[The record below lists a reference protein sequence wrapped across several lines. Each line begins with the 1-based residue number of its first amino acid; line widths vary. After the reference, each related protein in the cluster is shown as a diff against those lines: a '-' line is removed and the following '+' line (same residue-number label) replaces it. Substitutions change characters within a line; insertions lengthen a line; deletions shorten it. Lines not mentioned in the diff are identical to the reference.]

1 LKIRTAS
8 LLLKFRFIA
17 ILCCIAV
24 AQPKSKAAT
33 PKPAAAQAG
42 AQKQVRALFLSDIH
56 FEPFHDPGKA
66 QQLVAAPVS
75 QWKTIL
81 ASPASYDAPARFA
94 SLQQICHA
102 RGEDA
107 SFPLYESS
115 LQAIKTAVPDAKFIT
130 VSGDLISHSFNCK
143 YKILF
148 PQSTHAE
155 YKAFVEK
162 TIEFVL
168 AQLRAALPAAPVYAA
183 FGNNDADCGDYT
195 LNPNSDFLTQT
206 GTSISASFPA
216 ALQKETEHTFSAGG
230 YYSAPLPAPLEH
242 TRLLVLDNVFMSK
255 NYAMCS
261 GKPDPSGANA
271 QIAWLKQQLAE
282 ARERKEKVW
291 VMGHIPPG
299 VDPYSTARRFRNVC
313 SGAEPEMFLSSD
325 DLANTLAEF
334 GDVIQLALFGH
345 THMDEMRYLKPAE
358 GAASSRGV
366 AIKLIPSISP
376 VNGNTP
382 SFTVAAIDA
391 PSATLADYQVFA
403 ASNLTGVNASW
414 KEEYDYAHAYREPD
428 FSAQSLATLVKGFAA
443 DSTAS
448 TPASD
453 AYLRDY
459 YVRDRSLELR
469 PFWPEYVCAM
479 ADYSIE
485 SYKSCR
491 CGGPK
496 P

>member
-1 LKIRTAS
+1 
-8 LLLKFRFIA
+8 
-17 ILCCIAV
+17 
-24 AQPKSKAAT
+24 
-33 PKPAAAQAG
+33 
-42 AQKQVRALFLSDIH
+42 VRALFLSDIH
-56 FEPFHDPGKA
+56 FEPFRDPGKV

-81 ASPASYDAPARFA
+81 ASPPSPDMAARFA
-94 SLQQICHA
+94 SLQQACHT

-107 SFPLYESS
+107 SFALYDSS

-130 VSGDLISHSFNCK
+130 VSGDLISHSFLCK
-143 YKILF
+143 YKTIF

-155 YKAFVEK
+155 YVSFVEK
-162 TIEFVL
+162 TIDFVL
-168 AQLRAALPAAPVYAA
+168 AQLRATLPAATVYAA
-183 FGNNDADCGDYT
+183 LGNNDADCGDYT
-195 LNPNSDFLTQT
+195 LSPNSDFLTQT
-206 GTSISASFPA
+206 GASISSGFPA
-216 ALQKETEHTFSAGG
+216 PLQKEMEQTFSAGG
-230 YYSAPLPAPLEH
+230 YFSAPLPAPLEQ
-242 TRLLVLDNVFMSK
+242 TRLLVLDDVFMAK
-255 NYAMCS
+255 NYAGCS
-261 GKPDPSGANA
+261 GKPDVTEANA

-282 ARERKEKVW
+282 ARQHKEKIW

-299 VDPYSTARRFRNVC
+299 IDPYSTARRFRDVC
-313 SGAEPEMFLSSD
+313 SGDAPEMFLPSD

-334 GDVIQLALFGH
+334 GDVIQVAIFGH
-345 THMDEMRYLKPAE
+345 THMDEMRYLKPAQ

-366 AIKLIPSISP
+366 AIKLIPSVSP

-403 ASNLTGVNASW
+403 ASNPTGVDASW
-414 KEEYDYAHAYREPD
+414 KQEYDYATTYHEPD
-428 FSAQSLATLVKGFAA
+428 FSAQTLAKLVKGFAA
-443 DSTAS
+443 DSEATA
-448 TPASD
+448 PASD
-453 AYLRDY
+453 AYLHNY

-479 ADYSIE
+479 ANYSTE

-491 CGGPK
+491 CSGSK

>member
-1 LKIRTAS
+1 MTKLKIRTAKPFS
-8 LLLKFRFIA
+8 QLHFIA

-24 AQPKSKAAT
+24 AHPRSHAA
-33 PKPAAAQAG
+33 PPPH
-42 AQKQVRALFLSDIH
+42 QVRALFVSDIH
-56 FEPFHDPGKA
+56 FEPFRDPGKVP
-66 QQLVAAPVS
+66 QLAAAPVS
-75 QWKTIL
+75 EWKTIL
-81 ASPASYDAPARFA
+81 ASPPSSDSAVRFA
-94 SLQQICHA
+94 ALELACHT

-107 SFPLYESS
+107 SFALYESS
-115 LQAIKTAVPDAKFIT
+115 LQAIKTAVPDAKFVT

-143 YKILF
+143 YKNLF

-155 YKAFVEK
+155 YRAFVEK
-162 TIEFVL
+162 TIDFVL
-168 AQLRAALPAAPVYAA
+168 AQLRAALPDAPVYAA

-195 LNPNSDFLTQT
+195 LNPNSSFLTQT
-206 GTSISASFPA
+206 GISISASFPA
-216 ALQKETEHTFSAGG
+216 ALQQETEQTFSAGA

-261 GKPDPSGANA
+261 GKPDATEANA
-271 QIAWLKQQLAE
+271 QIAWLKQQLVE
-282 ARERKEKVW
+282 ARQHKEKVW

-299 VDPYSTARRFRNVC
+299 IDPYSTARRFRNVC
-313 SGAEPEMFLSSD
+313 SGSAPETFLSSD
-325 DLANTLAEF
+325 DLADTLAEF
-334 GDVIQLALFGH
+334 GDVIQLAIFGH
-345 THMDEMRYLKPAE
+345 THMDEMRYLKPAP
-358 GAASSRGV
+358 GAVAPRGV

-403 ASNLTGVNASW
+403 ASNLTGVNATW
-414 KEEYDYAHAYREPD
+414 KEEYDYAHAYRQPD
-428 FSAQSLATLVKGFAA
+428 FSAQSLVTLLKGFAA
-443 DSTAS
+443 DSTAT
-448 TPASD
+448 TPASE

-459 YVRDRSLELR
+459 YGSDRSLELR

-479 ADYSIE
+479 ADYSAE